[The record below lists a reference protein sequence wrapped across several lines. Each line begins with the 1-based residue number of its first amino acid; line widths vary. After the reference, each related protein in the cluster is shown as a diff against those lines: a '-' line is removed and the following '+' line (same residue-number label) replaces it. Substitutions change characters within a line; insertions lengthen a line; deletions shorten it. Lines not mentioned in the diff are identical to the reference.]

1 MRNGTDGVEPDRAEP
16 DWAETERFAA
26 RLGERLGAFWNEGDR
41 EAVTDPDALAE
52 ATALRMSVLRVPDE
66 PGETQGEAAGPHQP
80 LYVLDQSVLYVVA
93 CLHYAR
99 CVALGPGT
107 DEALP
112 DARMTFGLFALV
124 ARFAPEEVPA
134 DIRDAVAAMDVPES
148 RDLATLWERALEL
161 FGRWQTAG
169 DAEALEGATAIWRGL
184 RGVLPASHPVRPML
198 LANLCGA
205 LRNRCAALGDFTD
218 LEEAVDM
225 GRQAVRT
232 APADDP
238 DRALYLSNLSAALFV
253 RSGVHGIPADLDDA
267 VTHGT
272 ASVRAAREPHALFH
286 SNAGMALLARYERDA
301 AVPDLEAAVDA
312 LRHAE
317 RRSAPDDPLRA
328 MYLTNL
334 GLALD
339 QRFLRLGDRADLDAA
354 VDAATRAVTACPP
367 GHAEHRR
374 CLANLSGVLRSRADH
389 SRAAADLDAA
399 VDAARR
405 ALADTPGTPGGGE
418 DPHRDLFL
426 GVLGKALRL
435 RFTHLGARADIDE
448 SVGLLRRAAPGPG
461 DDSAFTAVRLH
472 DLGGALLTR
481 FRRTG
486 DPADADAAVEAARRS
501 VRATP
506 VARADRGVPLSLLGE
521 ALLERARWIRSPSD
535 EEEAAT
541 VLEEARGLLAGFQPV
556 ALRKCLSELGRART
570 RRFDRTASLADLDAA
585 LDAYRDAV
593 GQSPDDPERIIDESH
608 IGGLLLERFALTGDQ
623 DDLTEALDRHRRAA
637 RSLVG
642 GEDDRNAPQVL
653 FNLGRALQ
661 AAYEQNGDLALLDE
675 AVRRMEEAGRS
686 TRQPGPDRAMR
697 LSGLGAVLRV
707 RAERLGTDADRDR
720 AVELSRQA
728 VDALPTD
735 HPERAT
741 YLSNL
746 STTLLARYIRSGA
759 QQDLEESVRAS
770 RQAVEATPESDA
782 PERVVHLANL
792 GIALRR
798 RYEWSGALAD
808 LDEAID
814 VAGAAVRGLP
824 AGHVT
829 GHLLLTNLS
838 TALTT
843 RYERTGDLA
852 HLDEAIEASRAAV
865 RAVPEGHPSRVVH
878 LSNLGNSLRQRYGST
893 RRRADADEAVACL
906 RQAVDG
912 CPEGHPSRAV
922 GLSNLSGAL
931 LARIDDGQLLARATE
946 AAETSEATEAT
957 EATEAAEANKPAEA
971 SGAADADEAAITA
984 RAAVRAVPDGHPQ
997 RAKYLS
1003 NLGAAL
1009 LVRASL
1015 GGSLGDIGMAFDLFR
1030 QATGIT
1036 TAPALVRFRAAR
1048 AWGRAAAGLGDWR
1061 EALDAHRAAVAELP
1075 LLAWHGLAR
1084 EDRLDALGRAAGLAG
1099 DAAAVALNA
1108 GRPQEALQLL
1118 EQGRGVLLAQ
1128 ALDARDDMTA
1138 LRERAPGLAARVR
1151 EVRALLDA
1159 DAPAASLPDPAETG
1173 TDPARAVREQRAA
1186 AERHRGLAR
1195 EMDELVRRARELP
1208 GMEDFL
1214 RLPSVERLREAAG
1227 NGPVVV
1233 VNTSALRCDALVVTR
1248 DGLRA
1253 VPLPELALT
1262 GPGGLEERTGALL
1275 DALASAGG
1283 SPAEAWRA
1291 QRTLVRTLGWLWD
1304 AVAAPVLAELG
1315 EAPKNAGQRP
1325 PRLWWCPTGL
1335 LALLPLHAAGHYGPG
1350 ATGNDG
1356 SDGADRTDGIGRAR
1370 ATGAVGGGPRA
1381 LPDRYVCSY
1390 TTTLRALAAQ
1400 TASGSGPGGAS
1411 GPGGG
1416 GGTGGPGREGEG
1428 SGANGNGRPDGGASA
1443 RGASRPGRML
1453 AVDQSDTPGLPPLPH
1468 ARAEVRLLSGRV
1480 PRTTILAGR
1489 RATRAA
1495 VLDALPAHSFLH
1507 FSGHGGQNPQDPAGG
1522 ALYCHDHE
1530 RSGPLTVADIS
1541 RLSLG
1546 HARLAFLSACETARG
1561 ATRLP
1566 DEAVHLAGAL
1576 QLAGFAHVVA
1586 AQWAVDD
1593 ESALRAAEDFYA
1605 GLAPPRSPGGP
1616 GEPGDLDPDR
1626 AANALHGAVQR
1637 LRQRDDD
1644 PLWWAAYVHTGP

>member
-1 MRNGTDGVEPDRAEP
+1 MMRNDTTGNDGTGTGATRNEPGLTGPDRTEP
-16 DWAETERFAA
+16 DWTGIERIAA
-26 RLGERLGAFWNEGDR
+26 RLEERLGAFWNQGNR
-41 EAVTDPDALAE
+41 EAVTEPDALAE
-52 ATALRMSVLRVPDE
+52 ATALRLGVLRVPE
-66 PGETQGEAAGPHQP
+66 SPAGPHQP
-80 LYVLDQSVLYVVA
+80 LYLLDRSALYAVA

-107 DEALP
+107 EEALP
-112 DARMTFGLFALV
+112 DARLTFGLFALV
-124 ARFAPEEVPA
+124 IRFAPEEVPE
-134 DIRDAVAAMDVPES
+134 DIREAVATMDVPEP
-148 RDLATLWERALEL
+148 RDLAALWERALEL
-161 FGRWQTAG
+161 FGRWQTRG
-169 DAEALEGATAIWRGL
+169 DGQALEDAIALWREL
-184 RGVLPASHPVRPML
+184 RSVLPASHPVRPML

-205 LRNRCAALGDFTD
+205 LRNRCAVLGDATD

-225 GRQAVRT
+225 GRQAVRL

-238 DRALYLSNLSAALFV
+238 DRGLYLSNLSAALFV
-253 RSGVHGIPADLDDA
+253 RFGVHQTQEDLDDA

-272 ASVRAAREPHALFH
+272 ASVRATPEPQALFH

-312 LRHAE
+312 LRHAD

-339 QRFLRLGDRADLDAA
+339 QRFLRLGDPADLDAA
-354 VDAATRAVTACPP
+354 VDAVTRAVAACPP

-374 CLANLSGVLRSRADH
+374 CLANLSGVLRSKAER
-389 SRAAADLDAA
+389 SGAAADLDAA

-405 ALADTPGTPGGGE
+405 ALADTPADAA
-418 DPHRDLFL
+418 DPHRDLYL

-435 RFTHLGARADIDE
+435 RFTRLGRPADIDE
-448 SVGLLRRAAPGPG
+448 SVELLRRAVPRPG
-461 DDSAFTAVRLH
+461 DDSAPAAVSLY
-472 DLGGALLTR
+472 DLGGALLAR

-506 VARADRGVPLSLLGE
+506 AAQADRGVPLSLLGE
-521 ALLERARWIRSPSD
+521 ALLERAGWARSSAD

-541 VLEEARGLLAGFQPV
+541 VLEEARGLLTGFQPV
-556 ALRKCLSELGRART
+556 ALRKCLSELGRARM
-570 RRFDRTASLADLDAA
+570 RRFDRTASLTDLDAA
-585 LDAYRDAV
+585 LDTFREAV
-593 GQSPDDPERIIDESH
+593 RQGPDDPDRAVDESH
-608 IGGLLLERFALTGDQ
+608 IGGLLLDRFALTGDQ
-623 DDLTEALDRHRRAA
+623 GDLTEALDRHRAAA

-642 GEDDRNAPQVL
+642 GPADRNAPQVL

-661 AAYEQNGDLALLDE
+661 AAYERNGDLALLDE
-675 AVRRMEEAGRS
+675 AVQRMEEAGRS
-686 TRQPGPDRAMR
+686 TPRSGPDRAMH
-697 LSGLGAVLRV
+697 LSNLGATLRV
-707 RAERLGTDADRDR
+707 RAERLGTAADLDR
-720 AVELSRQA
+720 AVELSRQS
-728 VDALPTD
+728 VDALPTE
-735 HPERAT
+735 HPRRAT

-759 QQDLEESVRAS
+759 QADLEESVRAS
-770 RQAVEATPESDA
+770 RQAVEATPVTDA

-808 LDEAID
+808 LDEAIE

-829 GHLLLTNLS
+829 DHLLLTNLS

-843 RYERTGDLA
+843 RYERTGDPA
-852 HLDEAIEASRAAV
+852 HLDEAIDASRAAV
-865 RAVPEGHPSRVVH
+865 RAVPEGHPARVVH
-878 LSNLGNSLRQRYGST
+878 LSNLGNSLRHRHGSAG
-893 RRRADADEAVACL
+893 RRPADADEAVACL
-906 RQAVDG
+906 REAVRA
-912 CPEGHPSRAV
+912 CPDGHPSRAV

-931 LARIDDGQLLARATE
+931 LARIDERRLLADT
-946 AAETSEATEAT
+946 
-957 EATEAAEANKPAEA
+957 AEA
-971 SGAADADEAAITA
+971 SDAADADEAAGAA
-984 RAAVRAVPDGHPQ
+984 RAAVRAAPDGHPQ

-1015 GGSLGDIGMAFDLFR
+1015 GGSLGDIELAFDLFR

-1036 TAPALVRFRAAR
+1036 TAPALVRYRAAR

-1108 GRPQEALQLL
+1108 GRPQEAVQLL

-1138 LRERAPGLAARVR
+1138 LRERAPGLAARIR

-1159 DAPAASLPDPAETG
+1159 DPDTRSASDPDQAAIG

-1186 AERHRGLAR
+1186 AERHRELAR

-1208 GMEDFL
+1208 GLEDFL
-1214 RLPSVERLREAAG
+1214 RLPSAERLRAAAA

-1253 VPLPELALT
+1253 VPLPELALK

-1283 SPAEAWRA
+1283 SPAGAWRA
-1291 QRTLVRTLGWLWD
+1291 QRMLVRTLGWLWD

-1315 EAPKNAGQRP
+1315 EAPKRAGVRL

-1335 LALLPLHAAGHYGPG
+1335 LSLLPLHAAGHYGPG
-1350 ATGNDG
+1350 ADAIDGTDETG
-1356 SDGADRTDGIGRAR
+1356 GA
-1370 ATGAVGGGPRA
+1370 GGGPRA

-1400 TASGSGPGGAS
+1400 TAPGSGTAWAE
-1411 GPGGG
+1411 
-1416 GGTGGPGREGEG
+1416 GTGGNG
-1428 SGANGNGRPDGGASA
+1428 STGGHGSA
-1443 RGASRPGRML
+1443 RAESDRGASEPGRML

-1489 RATRAA
+1489 RASRTA

-1507 FSGHGGQNPQDPAGG
+1507 FSGHGSQNPEDSAGG

-1541 RLSLG
+1541 RLRLS

-1561 ATRLP
+1561 AAGLP

-1576 QLAGFAHVVA
+1576 QLAGFTHVVA

-1605 GLAPPRSPGGP
+1605 GLTRPRSPGGP
-1616 GEPGDLDPDR
+1616 GDPGDLDPDR
-1626 AANALHGAVQR
+1626 AATALHSAVQR
-1637 LRQRDDD
+1637 LRARDDD